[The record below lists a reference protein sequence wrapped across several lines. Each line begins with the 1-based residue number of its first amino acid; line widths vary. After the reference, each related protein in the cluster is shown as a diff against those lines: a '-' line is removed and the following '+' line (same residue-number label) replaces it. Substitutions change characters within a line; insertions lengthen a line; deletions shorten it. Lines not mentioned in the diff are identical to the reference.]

1 MNGNKKYVAFLDI
14 LGFKST
20 LKKLGQKKGIEYIQ
34 EYSRVVYIIF
44 SQLKQKKSFS
54 EINGFIVSDS
64 IVLYTNDTGEK
75 TLDKF
80 IQIILKLC
88 REEFIE
94 NGILLRGAIAKGAFS
109 KIPAI
114 ELSNLQ
120 KQLIIGD
127 AYVEAYSMENSFKS
141 IGVRLSEEV
150 YQDVVN
156 IDLTKDIVEETVNK
170 DIYYVLRYM
179 SIDYLLDTKYILE
192 KFVSSAE
199 ESAWLPHY
207 YNALCFAMKKVSNDK
222 KIDEL
227 FSCIIKIIEKGKAS
241 ENWRNVDTF
250 IKNSF
255 DEDVFFDYKKRF
267 LKYLRKR
274 ISASNSLI

>member
-1 MNGNKKYVAFLDI
+1 M
-14 LGFKST
+14 
-20 LKKLGQKKGIEYIQ
+20 
-34 EYSRVVYIIF
+34 
-44 SQLKQKKSFS
+44 
-54 EINGFIVSDS
+54 
-64 IVLYTNDTGEK
+64 
-75 TLDKF
+75 
-80 IQIILKLC
+80 
-88 REEFIE
+88 
-94 NGILLRGAIAKGAFS
+94 S
-109 KIPAI
+109 KI
-114 ELSNLQ
+114 LS
-120 KQLIIGD
+120 G
-127 AYVEAYSMENSFKS
+127 YT

>member
-1 MNGNKKYVAFLDI
+1 M
-14 LGFKST
+14 
-20 LKKLGQKKGIEYIQ
+20 
-34 EYSRVVYIIF
+34 
-44 SQLKQKKSFS
+44 
-54 EINGFIVSDS
+54 
-64 IVLYTNDTGEK
+64 
-75 TLDKF
+75 
-80 IQIILKLC
+80 KLC

-120 KQLIIGD
+120 KQLVIGD

>member
-1 MNGNKKYVAFLDI
+1 MKVKV
-14 LGFKST
+14 
-20 LKKLGQKKGIEYIQ
+20 
-34 EYSRVVYIIF
+34 
-44 SQLKQKKSFS
+44 
-54 EINGFIVSDS
+54 
-64 IVLYTNDTGEK
+64 
-75 TLDKF
+75 DKF